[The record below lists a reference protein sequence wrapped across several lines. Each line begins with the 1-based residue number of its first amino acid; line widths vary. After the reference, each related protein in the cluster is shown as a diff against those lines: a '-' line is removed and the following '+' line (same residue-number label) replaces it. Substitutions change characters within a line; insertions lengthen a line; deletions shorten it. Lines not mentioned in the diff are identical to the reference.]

1 MAAADINKL
10 NSYFLDSALNST
22 PGCSA
27 IRAIRMPDPRYQ
39 VDVSVVT
46 RFLPE
51 QSQPEQNRFA
61 FAYTV
66 TILNNGQ
73 LPAKLLSRHWLITD
87 GDGRVQE
94 VRGPGVVG
102 QQPLIEP
109 GASHTYS
116 SGTIMATSVGN
127 MQGSYQM
134 LADDGKRFDAIIA
147 PFRLAVPGALH

>member
-1 MAAADINKL
+1 M
-10 NSYFLDSALNST
+10 S
-22 PGCSA
+22 
-27 IRAIRMPDPRYQ
+27 DPRYQ
-39 VDVSVVT
+39 IDVSVVT

-66 TILNNGQ
+66 TIHNGGQ
-73 LPAKLLSRHWLITD
+73 LPAKLLSRHWVITD

-94 VRGPGVVG
+94 VRGAGVVG

-109 GASHTYS
+109 GQSHTYS
-116 SGTIMATSVGN
+116 SGTVMTTRVGT

-134 LADDGKRFDAIIA
+134 LADDGKRFDAVIA